1 MSSDA
6 QNVVVWLALW
16 AVIADAKA
24 VFLCVMADQN
34 GDVCMAEASAFVCY
48 SCSVSCH
55 LYQVLP
61 PDGSTSCMLHVLNR
75 SGQELANS
83 AGSASS
89 DSC

>member
-6 QNVVVWLALW
+6 QTTHVVAFW
-16 AVIADAKA
+16 AVITDAKA

-34 GDVCMAEASAFVCY
+34 VDVCTAEASAFVCY
-48 SCSVSCH
+48 SFSLSCH
-55 LYQVLP
+55 MCKMLP
-61 PDGSTSCMLHVLNR
+61 CDGSIRCMFNVLHR
-75 SGQELANS
+75 SVQEPANS